1 MAELWKDFTEQ
12 LGNLAGKW
20 TAYAAFGSF
29 VLYLLGYLTLRFQ
42 LSAYGVATNLDIFDE
57 KYLFAGCRFLVY
69 LVSSVPNILIIVLV
83 LSAIG
88 YVPYRLVP
96 VSIKVR
102 LKSWVSDWC
111 ATPIHLPLLGIILGV
126 VLIQFVLR
134 RCFAFGN
141 VLLSK
146 ELPDEWITS
155 VLLTSDGKLAL
166 YFSGLVAGTLLT
178 AAILLYILRRGTA
191 TTSSSR
197 FFVGILVF
205 LVAVEFLLLPV
216 NYGVLISTQQLPRVA
231 GFSGEQKTAEEQS
244 DWLVWDSKDAVTY
257 FVRDSKDQRTL
268 VTIPR
273 KDVRVGIVA
282 YDDIFCVLFG
292 ANHAGPRPCPRERK
306 P

>member
-1 MAELWKDFTEQ
+1 MTELWSDFTEQ
-12 LGNLAGKW
+12 LGSLAGKW

-29 VLYLLGYLTLRFQ
+29 LLYLLGYLTLRFQ
-42 LSAYGVATNLDIFDE
+42 LSTYGVATNLDIFDE

-69 LVSSVPNILIIVLV
+69 LVSSVPNVLIIVLV
-83 LSAIG
+83 LAAIG

-96 VSIKVR
+96 VSAKDR
-102 LKSWVSDWC
+102 LKRWALGWC
-111 ATPIHLPLLGIILGV
+111 ETPLRLPLLGVVLSV
-126 VLIQFVLR
+126 VLIQFVMR
-134 RCFAFGN
+134 KCFTFGN

-155 VLLTSDGKLAL
+155 VLLASDGKLSL
-166 YFSGLVAGTLLT
+166 YFSALVAGTLLT
-178 AAILLYILRRGTA
+178 AAILLYIVRRETA
-191 TTSSSR
+191 TTLASR
-197 FFVGILVF
+197 VLVGILVF

-231 GFSGEQKTAEEQS
+231 GFSGDEKAAEERR

-257 FVRDSKDQRTL
+257 FVRDSKDQRML

-273 KDVRVGIVA
+273 KDAEVRIVA
-282 YDDIFCVLFG
+282 YDDIFCMLFG
-292 ANHAGPRPCPRERK
+292 ANHTGPRPCSREGK

>member
-1 MAELWKDFTEQ
+1 MAELWNDFTEQ
-12 LGNLAGKW
+12 LGSLAGKW

-42 LSAYGVATNLDIFDE
+42 LSTYGVATNLDIFDE

-83 LSAIG
+83 LAAVG

-96 VSIKVR
+96 ISVKVR
-102 LKSWVSDWC
+102 LRRWVSDWC
-111 ATPIHLPLLGIILGV
+111 AMPLRLPLLGVVLAV

-134 RCFAFGN
+134 RCFTFGN
-141 VLLSK
+141 VLLGK

-155 VLLTSDGKLAL
+155 VLLASDGKLSL
-166 YFSGLVAGTLLT
+166 YFSSLVAGMLVTT
-178 AAILLYILRRGTA
+178 AILLYVVRRGTA
-191 TTSSSR
+191 TTSASQ
-197 FFVGILVF
+197 FFVGVLVF
-205 LVAVEFLLLPV
+205 LVAVEFLLLPI
-216 NYGVLISTQQLPRVA
+216 NYGVLISTQELPRVT
-231 GFSGEQKTAEEQS
+231 GLSGDEKGAEDQRY
-244 DWLVWDSKDAVTY
+244 WLVWDSKDAVTY
-257 FVRDSKDQRTL
+257 FVRDSKDQRML

-273 KDVRVGIVA
+273 KDARVGIVA

-292 ANHAGPRPCPRERK
+292 ANHTGPRPCPREGK